1 MNIHIIVSLSTLF
14 FGFGYAYGDSRKLSF
29 VKILMTLI
37 VVAPLGFQIYQ
48 SYASKYFVVTAL
60 SLGAG
65 FYLGWN
71 KEFGAGEW
79 LLSLKRAVPKSNFR
93 NNSGPDE
100 AKEQGKARSGANKQ
114 EELDRERRRRADE
127 MKKEREREQAKGATE
142 DDDKKEHESQQHR
155 KKGTGQKEKPPNPK
169 PPVKPPNPEPKD
181 RRTPEEILGL
191 KPGWTKQELRQAYH
205 REIKRWHMDSAM
217 NKPEALRAVAEEEAK
232 KVNIAHDILKR
243 RV

>member
-71 KEFGAGEW
+71 KEFMAGEW
-79 LLSLKRAVPKSNFR
+79 LLSLRRAVPKPNFR
-93 NNSGPDE
+93 NNFGSDE
-100 AKEQGKARSGANKQ
+100 RKRQEKARSEANTQ
-114 EELDRERRRRADE
+114 AELDRERRRRADE
-127 MKKEREREQAKGATE
+127 MKKERERERARQKPESDNKAQSNAQSESTHNQPPP
-142 DDDKKEHESQQHR
+142 KK
-155 KKGTGQKEKPPNPK
+155 
-169 PPVKPPNPEPKD
+169 
-181 RRTPEEILGL
+181 RTPELVDNRTPEQILGIRWPFTEEEL
-191 KPGWTKQELRQAYH
+191 KKAYKK
-205 REIKRWHMDSAM
+205 EMLKWHSDMNQ
-217 NKPEALRAVAEEEAK
+217 NKPEQLRKLAEEEAK
-232 KVNIAHDILKR
+232 KVNLANVELQKKF
-243 RV
+243 